1 LILAKHAVS
10 GPFATTRKR
19 LLKAVLMTMM
29 LVSVAA
35 GVAGA
40 LHGVR
45 ISLDMLLGA
54 AVVLLPS
61 GWVAVSLTSE
71 RSVLSPIWLGLARY
85 SLATLGFAALFTVRP
100 GSDPVAVLAGSAI
113 ALFLPSVMM
122 AKTSGRAGTAAE
134 NTK

>member
-29 LVSVAA
+29 FVSVAA

-40 LHGVR
+40 IHGVR
-45 ISLDMLLGA
+45 ISLDMVLGA
-54 AVVLLPS
+54 VVVLLPS

-71 RSVLSPIWLGLARY
+71 RSVLSPIWLRVGALQFGNIGLRCSFY
-85 SLATLGFAALFTVRP
+85 
-100 GSDPVAVLAGSAI
+100 GSA
-113 ALFLPSVMM
+113 
-122 AKTSGRAGTAAE
+122 G
-134 NTK
+134 

>member
-1 LILAKHAVS
+1 MILAKHAAS

-19 LLKAVLMTMM
+19 LLKAVLITMM
-29 LVSVAA
+29 FVSGAA

-40 LHGVR
+40 IHGVR
-45 ISLDMLLGA
+45 IALDMLLGA
-54 AVVLLPS
+54 VVVLLPS

-85 SLATLGFAALFTVRP
+85 SLATLGFAALFSVRP

-113 ALFLPSVMM
+113 ALFLPSVVM
-122 AKTSGRAGTAAE
+122 AKTSGPASTPAE